1 MNDANRGRGTILP
14 PVYLLLSLILM
25 AGLRLF
31 LEGPPIVPLPLR
43 YVGSLLL
50 ALGVALVLYVAGL
63 FRRAGTTIRPFQES
77 SALVSQ
83 GPFRV
88 SRNPIYLGMV
98 GALIGLALML
108 GTAAP
113 FLVIPAFAILIDLR
127 FIRAEEADLE
137 RVFGEAYR
145 DYKARVRRWL

>member
-1 MNDANRGRGTILP
+1 MNDATRGRGRILP

-25 AGLRLF
+25 MWLRWF
-31 LEGPPIVPLPLR
+31 LSGPAIVLLPLR
-43 YVGSLLL
+43 YAGILLF
-50 ALGVALVLYVAGL
+50 AFGATLVLYVASL

-77 SALVSQ
+77 SALVAQ

-98 GALIGLALML
+98 AALIGIGLML
-108 GTAAP
+108 GTAVP
-113 FLVIPAFAILIDLR
+113 FLVVPAFAVLIDLR

-137 RVFGEAYR
+137 RTFGESYR
-145 DYKARVRRWL
+145 NYKARVRRWL